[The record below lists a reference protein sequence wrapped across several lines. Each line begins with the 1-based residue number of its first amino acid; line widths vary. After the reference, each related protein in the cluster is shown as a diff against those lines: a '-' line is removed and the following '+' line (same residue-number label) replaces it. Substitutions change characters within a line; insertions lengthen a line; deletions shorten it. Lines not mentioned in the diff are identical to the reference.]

1 MLLLAWVT
9 IRYAD
14 VRRVD
19 PRLNTE
25 WSLTQILALVIFA
38 APLKALA
45 DFACHVVMSRAARPR
60 VRFARPALPKFSVF
74 DWMRTSRKA
83 ESKGKDPEGPQDASR
98 NEQEDEGQR
107 GRQHEDQDL
116 LEDDAS
122 DITQLLVT
130 PATSFPESTLT
141 RTRTQSV
148 GSSALWPDLS
158 VADSLMAPSEAELE
172 GIEEEDRGRE
182 YDEEQREN
190 DEALACE
197 DFFLGLQGQFYF
209 QTTWLPIGLQVLVF
223 ATVLHMVLLFALPR
237 MVEMAPS
244 HVLARTG
251 AWYLLY
257 QPLLLF
263 VFLLASMVV
272 EERSRPSEQARSAYL
287 ALGAAAA
294 LLSAGAV
301 IDTIFGLG
309 GTPMSYVALS
319 ALGLALLTYVLFGF
333 VARPGRLAK
342 GKDRSYMGEGDVEE
356 QRSLL
361 YSPAPTQQSSIPPG
375 MPPGSSPIRPFAV
388 PRPIRYHGPARR
400 PGAPKLQF
408 RSKYGRTYGTM
419 L

>member
-9 IRYAD
+9 IRCAD
-14 VRRVD
+14 IRK
-19 PRLNTE
+19 LNPGLDTE
-25 WSLTQILALVIFA
+25 WSLTQILALVVFA

-45 DFACHVVMSRAARPR
+45 DFFCSVVTNRPARPR
-60 VRFARPALPKFSVF
+60 VRFVRPTLPNFSVF

-83 ESKGKDPEGPQDASR
+83 ESKGKDPQEPQYGRR
-98 NEQEDEGQR
+98 NEQEDEREQ
-107 GRQHEDQDL
+107 EDQDPI
-116 LEDDAS
+116 EDDAS

-130 PATSFPESTLT
+130 PATSFPGNTLT

-158 VADSLMAPSEAELE
+158 VAESLIAPSEAELE
-172 GIEEEDRGRE
+172 GLEEEEQRRE

-237 MVEMAPS
+237 MVEMLPS
-244 HVLARTG
+244 HVLAHTG
-251 AWYLLY
+251 AWYLFY

-272 EERSRPSEQARSAYL
+272 EERARPSEQARSAYL

-309 GTPMSYVALS
+309 GAPVSYVAMS

-361 YSPAPTQQSSIPPG
+361 YSPALTHQSSIQQS
-375 MPPGSSPIRPFAV
+375 MPPGGSPIRPFAV
-388 PRPIRYHGPARR
+388 GRPIRYHGPARR

>member
-1 MLLLAWVT
+1 
-9 IRYAD
+9 
-14 VRRVD
+14 
-19 PRLNTE
+19 
-25 WSLTQILALVIFA
+25 
-38 APLKALA
+38 
-45 DFACHVVMSRAARPR
+45 
-60 VRFARPALPKFSVF
+60 
-74 DWMRTSRKA
+74 
-83 ESKGKDPEGPQDASR
+83 
-98 NEQEDEGQR
+98 
-107 GRQHEDQDL
+107 
-116 LEDDAS
+116 
-122 DITQLLVT
+122 
-130 PATSFPESTLT
+130 
-141 RTRTQSV
+141 
-148 GSSALWPDLS
+148 
-158 VADSLMAPSEAELE
+158 
-172 GIEEEDRGRE
+172 
-182 YDEEQREN
+182 
-190 DEALACE
+190 LACE
-197 DFFLGLQGQFYF
+197 DFFLSLQGQFYF

-237 MVEMAPS
+237 MVEMSPS
-244 HVLARTG
+244 HVLAHTG

-257 QPLLLF
+257 QPMLLF

-272 EERSRPSEQARSAYL
+272 EERSRPSERIRSAYL

-319 ALGLALLTYVLFGF
+319 ALGLALLIYVLYGL

-361 YSPAPTQQSSIPPG
+361 YSPAPTQQSSILQHG
-375 MPPGSSPIRPFAV
+375 MVPGSSPIRPFAV
-388 PRPIRYHGPARR
+388 GRPIRYHGPARR